1 CTMECEFCDC
11 TPNIKLPGK
20 PLVNELG
27 IDNNE
32 SVNNNNFIY
41 SGRLNL
47 NRKKTETMNTRINKY
62 NK

>member
-1 CTMECEFCDC
+1 MECE
-11 TPNIKLPGK
+11 LPGK